1 MAGIRFS
8 SSATAAVLVT
18 AIFSC
23 SATLGGAKNFLASA
37 PLSVEI
43 ADESLRLELL
53 QGEGKRLK
61 EIEAV
66 LHPVFEALPKNGFG
80 ALPHGAVRY
89 LLHRFFIS
97 QHGWYIKGLEPA
109 GDTWNTLPR
118 SDNTKDWIPSYL
130 QERVEQMHNH
140 GLDLSSLAA
149 LVAALE
155 DLVLAEAN
163 ERLTEVYDLL
173 QLPRE
178 GTISKIDA
186 QKAVD
191 TYMMVYLVARKVNI
205 SSPIEAELKREKFS
219 ARYRGFSEMKDWMAK
234 VEKETLAGTGEVG
247 FGTVRDIVKDAGE
260 QFGAFNEQECN
271 DLRSI
276 LLEMEQLSKK
286 PGRVRLADFYNM
298 TLYSHWNFNEK
309 IQFLRELGILDE
321 TNASQPMIIVANYV
335 TAPNNCLK
343 ATNLYSVCCRDL
355 CEDLMARLEHEFASE
370 SAPPA
375 RIAELLAGFA
385 TATVAAPR
393 ELPEGLVQR
402 LEELSTLHGGE
413 VYLHGRLFS
422 QWMHHAFPRECP
434 YPHVAGTTNPQTA
447 EEWLER
453 TGQSAT
459 ASTEEMQK
467 FVQDSCSAGEAE
479 GLGSELPW
487 NHDEELLVTSQQVPQ
502 VRRSRWH
509 CVFHV
514 VFIGAVL
521 VGSLLVDRLLVEKRE
536 LQRKCRLVS
545 LLANIIVILQ
555 GLGMLDYFAFMLP
568 LVYSVVYIFLRQR
581 AHVAARPSAAC
592 EKAEKCLA

>member
-1 MAGIRFS
+1 MACTCFS
-8 SSATAAVLVT
+8 CPAAAAALMTV
-18 AIFSC
+18 IFSG

-37 PLSVEI
+37 PITVEV
-43 ADESLRLELL
+43 ADESLHLELL
-53 QGEGKRLK
+53 QGGGERIKA
-61 EIEAV
+61 IEAA
-66 LHPVFEALPKNGFG
+66 LHPVYEALPKNGFG
-80 ALPHGAVRY
+80 SLTHGAVRY

-118 SDNTKDWIPSYL
+118 SDNAKDWVPSYL
-130 QERVEQMHNH
+130 QERVEQMHKH

-149 LVAALE
+149 FAAALE

-163 ERLTEVYDLL
+163 LRLTEVYDVLKM
-173 QLPRE
+173 PKE
-178 GTISKIDA
+178 GNISKIDA

-191 TYMMVYLVARKVNI
+191 TYMMVYLVGRKVNV
-205 SSPIEAELKREKFS
+205 SSPVEAKLKRAKFS
-219 ARYRGFSEMKDWMAK
+219 NKYRGYSEMRDWLAK
-234 VEKETLAGTGEVG
+234 VEHGTLAGIGEVD
-247 FGTVRDIVKDAGE
+247 FGTVKGIVKDAGE
-260 QFGAFNEQECN
+260 QFGAFNERECN

-276 LLEMEQLSKK
+276 LLEMEKQSQK
-286 PGRVRLADFYNM
+286 PGRVRLVDFYNM

-309 IQFLRELGILDE
+309 IEFLRDLGVLDE
-321 TNASQPMIIVANYV
+321 TNTTQPMIIVANYV

-355 CEDLMARLEHEFASE
+355 CEDLMARLEHELASP

-375 RIAELLAGFA
+375 RIAELVTGFG

-393 ELPEGLVQR
+393 ELPTGLVQR

-413 VYLHGRLFS
+413 VPLHGRLFS

-453 TGQSAT
+453 TGQAAT

-545 LLANIIVILQ
+545 LLANFIVILQ
-555 GLGMLDYFAFMLP
+555 GLGMLDYSAFMLP